1 MGGAALNV
9 GFLDH
14 CRHRNPSD
22 KNVVTVWFEW
32 DTMERAQA
40 WGADEA
46 LANGMTAAGM
56 ISIPVFSCHDIKST
70 TDKMQ
75 VALER
80 R

>member
-1 MGGAALNV
+1 
-9 GFLDH
+9 
-14 CRHRNPSD
+14 
-22 KNVVTVWFEW
+22 
-32 DTMERAQA
+32 MERAQA